1 MSMEKMPR
9 EVILDLLSLMEAG
22 VASPESR
29 ALVEDRLAH
38 DPELARLAQ
47 AQAPRLSNL
56 GAPRPIAKEHEMK
69 ALERAKRLMNW
80 RSVLLALAVFF
91 AVFPV
96 MYSAQEQR
104 WFWPPIES
112 PVGAVIS
119 AALGLACWTAFFVVA
134 RSLRGPRR

>member
-1 MSMEKMPR
+1 MEIPR

-29 ALVEDRLAH
+29 ALVEDRLAR
-38 DPELARLAQ
+38 DPELARLAK
-47 AQAPRLSNL
+47 AQAPGWSMRD
-56 GAPRPIAKEHEMK
+56 APKPIAKEEEMK
-69 ALERAKRLMNW
+69 TLERAKRLMNW

-96 MYSAQEQR
+96 IYSAQEQR
-104 WFWPPIES
+104 WFWLPVES
-112 PVGAVIS
+112 PVGAAIS
-119 AALGLACWTAFFVVA
+119 AALGLVCWTAFFLVA